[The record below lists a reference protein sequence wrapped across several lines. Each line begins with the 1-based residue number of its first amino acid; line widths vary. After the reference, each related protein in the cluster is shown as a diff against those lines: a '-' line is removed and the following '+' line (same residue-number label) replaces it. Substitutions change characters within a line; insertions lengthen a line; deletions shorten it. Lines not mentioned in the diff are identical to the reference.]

1 MACGA
6 VASTAFMQAY
16 PGLVLLLGRTTAPP
30 PADERTIVA
39 LAATVFSA
47 FVLAAV
53 DRGLRLGWLSA
64 LAQRVA
70 FVLMPPLIL
79 IFLVLGTIYIG
90 LATPT
95 EAGALGVL
103 GALAMAAGRRR
114 LQRVALIEASLT
126 ALKLSCFVIFILIG
140 STIFTHTFN
149 SLDGSIWVAQALGG
163 LPGGATGML
172 VFVMALV
179 FVLGFFLD
187 FFEIAFVLVPLLAPV
202 AEAFGIDL
210 VWFGVLLCINLQTS
224 FLTPPFGYALFFLRG
239 VTPHEDRVDA
249 SGRRIRGVSTAEIY
263 RGALPFTAVPVAVM
277 ALLIAFPGL
286 VLLSAV
292 PATMSEAE
300 VERILRRAEPGPDP
314 ARAVDP
320 AERLLEAIGR
330 ER

>member
-1 MACGA
+1 
-6 VASTAFMQAY
+6 MQSY
-16 PGLVLLLGRTTAPP
+16 PALVVLLGRTALAP

-47 FVLAAV
+47 FVLASL
-53 DRGLRLGWLSA
+53 DRVLRLGWLST

-79 IFLVLGTIYIG
+79 IFLVLGTIYLG

-95 EAGALGVL
+95 EAGALGAL
-103 GALAMAAGRRR
+103 GAFAMAAGRRR
-114 LQRVALIEASLT
+114 LQRAAMIEASLT
-126 ALKLSCFVIFILIG
+126 ALKLSCFVVFILIG
-140 STIFTHTFN
+140 STVFTHTFN
-149 SLDGSIWVAQALGG
+149 SLEGSAWVAQALGG

-210 VWFGVLLCINLQTS
+210 VWFGVLLCVNLQTS

-239 VTPHEDRVDA
+239 VTPHEDHVDA
-249 SGRRIRGVSTAEIY
+249 SGRHVRGVATAEIY
-263 RGALPFTAVPVAVM
+263 RGVWPFTAVPVAVM

-286 VLLSAV
+286 VLLGET
-292 PATMSEAE
+292 PAAKSETE
-300 VERILRRAEPGPDP
+300 VMQILRSAEPSADP
-314 ARAVDP
+314 ALAVDP
-320 AERLLEAIGR
+320 VERLLEAIGR
-330 ER
+330 GR

>member
-1 MACGA
+1 
-6 VASTAFMQAY
+6 
-16 PGLVLLLGRTTAPP
+16 
-30 PADERTIVA
+30 
-39 LAATVFSA
+39 
-47 FVLAAV
+47 VLAGL
-53 DRGLRLGWLSA
+53 DRFLRLGWLSA

-90 LATPT
+90 MATPT

-103 GALAMAAGRRR
+103 GALAMATARRR
-114 LQRVALIEASLT
+114 LQRGAMIEASLT

-140 STIFTHTFN
+140 STVFTHTFN
-149 SLDGSIWVAQALGG
+149 SLDGSAWVAHALGG

-179 FVLGFFLD
+179 FALGFFLD

-202 AEAFGIDL
+202 AESYGIDL

-239 VTPHEDRVDA
+239 VTPHEDHVDA
-249 SGRRIRGVSTAEIY
+249 GGHRTRGVATADIY
-263 RGALPFTAVPVAVM
+263 RGALPFTAVPIVVM

-286 VLLSAV
+286 VLLSGA
-292 PATMSEAE
+292 PAALSEAE
-300 VERILRRAEPGPDP
+300 VEHILRSAEPGPDP
-314 ARAVDP
+314 ARAGDP

-330 ER
+330 KR